1 MRLLLRT
8 RIERRRA
15 YRRMA
20 RRLFIAMFY
29 LTLAFG
35 ATLVLAFL
43 LGRL

>member
-1 MRLLLRT
+1 
-8 RIERRRA
+8 
-15 YRRMA
+15 MA